1 MQPNI
6 SFEPMNEKFPPI
18 FLCLLINEN
27 CIPPQISRPG
37 TLKSKLWENWQ
48 IAENF
53 NHNIDVRRI
62 LKRK

>member
-37 TLKSKLWENWQ
+37 TDVMLLKISSPKNWQ
-48 IAENF
+48 KF
-53 NHNIDVRRI
+53 GVFD
-62 LKRK
+62 